1 VPAFAH
7 TSPVWVEVGGRPV
20 PRKPDSVATLRRQ
33 VEDVRHW
40 IETEGRFTIPNRK
53 EHLLSLC
60 DAALG
65 KLAGQS

>member
-1 VPAFAH
+1 MFAH

-20 PRKPDSVATLRRQ
+20 PTRPAAVAAFVR
-33 VEDVRHW
+33 EIGAVRHW
-40 IETEGRFTIPNRK
+40 VETEGRFTIPKRK

-60 DAALG
+60 DAAAG